1 MKTIITSVVLLIA
14 LNLQAQNFK
23 FGKVSKDELAEKV
36 HPKDP
41 TANAALLFK
50 RESVRFDYRKG
61 DGFIQVRTI
70 HQRIK
75 IYNKEVNC
83 VATQMAQSARII
95 IQ

>member
-14 LNLQAQNFK
+14 LSLQAQNFK
-23 FGKVSKDELAEKV
+23 FGKVSKYELAEKV

-61 DGFIQVRTI
+61 DGFTQVRTKFT
-70 HQRIK
+70 IK
-75 IYNKEVNC
+75 RVLVGLLRRLGCMI
-83 VATQMAQSARII
+83 R
-95 IQ
+95 